1 MLSVVACS
9 SNDINGKIGR
19 LEKAIETEPNNPKLY
34 YQLATLY
41 YEKSG
46 SQNVQKAIELYS
58 KSVTLDDNYAQAHA
72 DLGIAYERKGLQ
84 KKAQAEFQEAMRL
97 EMLEQQRKKWTSY
110 ELRIREI
117 FIFKCGIVK
126 LKMKK
131 VSESQRT

>member
-1 MLSVVACS
+1 MKYSFQNVIILLLVLMLSVVACS

-97 EMLEQQRKKWTSY
+97 EMLEQQRKK
-110 ELRIREI
+110 
-117 FIFKCGIVK
+117 
-126 LKMKK
+126 
-131 VSESQRT
+131 